1 MAKLTNKYDVVQM
14 GDVPDFWSGIADR
27 LEQYIDPEFQR
38 KLRVD
43 REEQRRYEDKT
54 AKADKRYVD
63 ETNYTRQREAEE
75 TERLKQ
81 ETIKAD
87 TQTEYDK
94 FHNELQLSYEQ
105 GMGEEYR
112 AELIDA
118 AMYDMSFD
126 TGNLKTGI
134 DINKLDAMKEASLRN
149 ADYNKS
155 WQTFMQNPNQA
166 TYDSLVSLANT
177 QQQQD
182 MIRQNA
188 DPKLEKVKLKQQYI
202 EIAELMNQHLE
213 NPIDAAVL
221 SQFTAAGEMGFKAAK
236 DLFNYEIEQR
246 TTSDEAKRE
255 LAKTLLSMEQDET
268 MTDAEKQSILVM
280 RKLGFQLYEE
290 VGDVSKPGDEKI
302 IKYKDK
308 DGKFKEMK
316 SGSARNMPE
325 GHPAKQAW
333 DKTQDLISD
342 VDRGLSPRFDIAA
355 IKDEDEVHFYG
366 DKMTGRQF
374 KSIYTSDKVY
384 KWSQEELN
392 NLKINRQNITFA
404 GTAFG
409 SPYSVPRK
417 PQKFATKEDIDKAA
431 KRLGF
436 NDKVTPGTAKFESI
450 RKKLESEFP
459 FYNFG
464 E

>member
-38 KLRVD
+38 KLRID
-43 REEQRRYEDKT
+43 REEQRRYEDET

-63 ETNYTRQREAEE
+63 ETNYTRQRESEE

-213 NPIDAAVL
+213 NPIDASVL
-221 SQFTAAGEMGFKAAK
+221 SQFTAAGKMGFKAAK

-290 VGDVSKPGDEKI
+290 VGDIEK
-302 IKYKDK
+302 KEEDK
-308 DGKFKEMK
+308 KI
-316 SGSARNMPE
+316 SAI
-325 GHPAKQAW
+325 
-333 DKTQDLISD
+333 DK
-342 VDRGLSPRFDIAA
+342 GLSPKFDIAA
-355 IKDEDEVHFYG
+355 IQDSDEVHFYG
-366 DKMTGRQF
+366 DRYTGRQF
-374 KSIYTSDKVY
+374 KSIYSRVDKM
-384 KWSQEELN
+384 SQEELN
-392 NLKINRQNITFA
+392 NLKINRKSISATYA
-404 GTAFG
+404 SPYPG
-409 SPYSVPRK
+409 SPAYTTTAK
-417 PQKFATKEDIDKAA
+417 PKETVDVATKEDINKAA

-436 NDKVTPGTAKFESI
+436 NDKVKPNTAKFESI
-450 RKKLESEFP
+450 RKKLEQEFP

>member
-38 KLRVD
+38 KLRID
-43 REEQRRYEDKT
+43 REEQRRYEEKT
-54 AKADKRYVD
+54 AKLDKRYAD
-63 ETNYTRQREAEE
+63 ETNYNRQRDAEE

-81 ETIKAD
+81 ERIKAD

-112 AELIDA
+112 AGLIDA

-126 TGNLKTGI
+126 TGDLKTGI

-149 ADYNKS
+149 AGYNTA
-155 WQTFMQNPNQA
+155 WQTFMQNPNQD

-188 DPKLEKVKLKQQYI
+188 DPKLEKFKLKQQYI
-202 EIAELMNQHLE
+202 QIAELMNQHLE
-213 NPIDAAVL
+213 NPIDADVL
-221 SQFTAAGEMGFKAAK
+221 SQLTAAGEMGFEQAIN
-236 DLFNYEIEQR
+236 LFNHEIDKR
-246 TTSDEAKRE
+246 TKSNEAKID
-255 LAKTLLSMEQDET
+255 LANTLLGMKTDET
-268 MTDAEKQSILVM
+268 MTDREKLNIMNMRLMAE
-280 RKLGFQLYEE
+280 QLLQEADVIQEKEE
-290 VGDVSKPGDEKI
+290 KKKI
-302 IKYKDK
+302 
-308 DGKFKEMK
+308 
-316 SGSARNMPE
+316 SA
-325 GHPAKQAW
+325 
-333 DKTQDLISD
+333 I
-342 VDRGLSPRFDIAA
+342 DRGLSPRFDVAA
-355 IKDEDEVHFYG
+355 IKDSDEVHFYG
-366 DKMTGRQF
+366 KRHTGRQF
-374 KSIYTSDKVY
+374 KSIYSGVDKM
-384 KWSQEELN
+384 SQEELN
-392 NLKINRQNITFA
+392 NLKINRKSISATYA
-404 GTAFG
+404 SPYPG
-409 SPYSVPRK
+409 SPAYTTTAK
-417 PQKFATKEDIDKAA
+417 PKETVDVATKEDINKAA

-436 NDKVTPGTAKFESI
+436 NDKVKPNTAKFESI
-450 RKKLESEFP
+450 RKKLEQEFP

>member
-1 MAKLTNKYDVVQM
+1 MAKLTNKYDVVHM
-14 GDVPDFWSGIADR
+14 GDTPDFWSGIADR
-27 LEQYIDPEFQR
+27 LEQYLDPEFQR
-38 KLRVD
+38 KLRID
-43 REEQRRYEDKT
+43 REEQRRYEEKT
-54 AKADKRYVD
+54 AKLDKRYAD
-63 ETNYTRQREAEE
+63 ETNYNRQRDAEE

-112 AELIDA
+112 AQLIDA

-126 TGNLKTGI
+126 TGDLKTGI

-149 ADYNKS
+149 AGYNTA
-155 WQTFMQNPNQA
+155 WQTFMQNPNQD

-188 DPKLEKVKLKQQYI
+188 DPKLEKFKLKQQYI
-202 EIAELMNQHLE
+202 QIAELMNQHLD
-213 NPIDAAVL
+213 NPIDASVL
-221 SQFTAAGEMGFKAAK
+221 SQFTAMGERGFEAASA
-236 DLFNYEIEQR
+236 LFNHEIEKR

-268 MTDAEKQSILVM
+268 MTDAEKRNISAM
-280 RKLGFQLYEE
+280 RALGLQLYEE
-290 VGDVSKPGDEKI
+290 VGDIEKEEEKKKI
-302 IKYKDK
+302 
-308 DGKFKEMK
+308 
-316 SGSARNMPE
+316 SA
-325 GHPAKQAW
+325 
-333 DKTQDLISD
+333 I
-342 VDRGLSPRFDIAA
+342 DRGLSPRFDVAA
-355 IKDEDEVHFYG
+355 IKDSDEVHFYG

-374 KSIYTSDKVY
+374 KSIYTPDRVRNM
-384 KWSQEELN
+384 SQEELN

-417 PQKFATKEDIDKAA
+417 PQDIATKEDINKSA
-431 KRLGF
+431 KRLGWS
-436 NDKVTPGTAKFESI
+436 DKVIRGTAKFESI
-450 RKKLESEFP
+450 RRKLEQEFP

>member
-38 KLRVD
+38 KLRID
-43 REEQRRYEDKT
+43 REEQRRYEDET
-54 AKADKRYVD
+54 SKADKRYAD
-63 ETNYTRQREAEE
+63 ETNYNRQRDAEE
-75 TERLKQ
+75 TERLNQ
-81 ETIKAD
+81 ERIKAD
-87 TQTEYDK
+87 TQTNYDN

-105 GMGEEYR
+105 GMGDEYR
-112 AELIDA
+112 AGLIDA

-126 TGNLKTGI
+126 TGDLKTGI

-149 ADYNKS
+149 SSYNKS
-155 WQTFMQNPNQA
+155 WQTFMQNPNQD
-166 TYDSLVSLANT
+166 TYDSLVSLADSK
-177 QQQQD
+177 QKRD
-182 MIRQNA
+182 MIAKNA
-188 DPKLEKVKLKQQYI
+188 DPKLEKVKLEQQYVQ
-202 EIAELMNQHLE
+202 IADLMNQHLE
-213 NPIDAAVL
+213 NPIDADVL
-221 SQFTAAGEMGFKAAK
+221 SQFTAMGERGFKAAK

-246 TTSDEAKRE
+246 TTSDESKRE

-268 MTDAEKQSILVM
+268 MTDAEKRNISAM
-280 RKLGFQLYEE
+280 RALGLQLYEE

-374 KSIYTSDKVY
+374 KSIYTPDRVD
-384 KWSQEELN
+384 KWSQEELS
-392 NLKINRQNITFA
+392 NLKINRQSITFA
-404 GTAFG
+404 GTVFG

-417 PQKFATKEDIDKAA
+417 PQKFATKEDINKAA

-436 NDKVTPGTAKFESI
+436 NDEVKPRTPKFESI
-450 RKKLESEFP
+450 RKKLEQEFP

>member
-1 MAKLTNKYDVVQM
+1 MPRKLTNKYDVVQM
-14 GDVPDFWSGIADR
+14 GDTPGFWDSISER
-27 LEQYIDPEFQR
+27 LDQYLDPELQM
-38 KLRVD
+38 KLRAEK
-43 REEQRRYEDKT
+43 EEQRRYQTKVDK
-54 AKADKRYVD
+54 
-63 ETNYTRQREAEE
+63 EAEQTAYDRE
-75 TERLKQ
+75 QDAIDRDLEKESR
-81 ETIKAD
+81 IKAD
-87 TQTEYDK
+87 TQDAYDK
-94 FHNELQLSYEQ
+94 FYNELQLSYEQ

-112 AELIDA
+112 AKFIEN
-118 AMYDMSFD
+118 AMNDISFD
-126 TGNLKTGI
+126 TGDLKTGI

-149 ADYNKS
+149 SSYNKS
-155 WQTFMQNPNQA
+155 WQTFMQNPNQD
-166 TYDSLVSLANT
+166 TYDSLVSLADSK
-177 QQQQD
+177 QKRD
-182 MIRQNA
+182 MIAKNA
-188 DPKLEKVKLKQQYI
+188 DPKLEKFKLKQQYI

-213 NPIDAAVL
+213 NPIDADVL
-221 SQFTAAGEMGFKAAK
+221 SQFTAMGERGFKAAK

-246 TTSDEAKRE
+246 TTSDESKRE

-268 MTDAEKQSILVM
+268 MTDAEKRNISAM
-280 RKLGFQLYEE
+280 RALGLQLYEE

-374 KSIYTSDKVY
+374 KSIYTPDRVD
-384 KWSQEELN
+384 KWSQEELS
-392 NLKINRQNITFA
+392 NLKINRQSITFA
-404 GTAFG
+404 GTVFG

-417 PQKFATKEDIDKAA
+417 PQKFATKEDINKAA

-436 NDKVTPGTAKFESI
+436 NDEVKPRTPKFESI
-450 RKKLESEFP
+450 RKKLEQEFP